1 MISLNLL
8 PPEQKEKVKKMAIYT
23 VIENLIAGLFIT
35 IAFLGIILLLSKNI
49 LEKKYAYYTASVVTP
64 SYQTLILN
72 QNIKKINSEL
82 QTISS
87 VQTNFKK
94 WSIMLVELDKLI
106 PDNIQITYLDL
117 KSQEQEEDTLKVL
130 EMKGKAITREKLLA
144 FQENLENSSLFT
156 QVESPISNILEQK
169 NINFNFDLT
178 VSKNFQE
185 ITPE

>member
-1 MISLNLL
+1 
-8 PPEQKEKVKKMAIYT
+8 
-23 VIENLIAGLFIT
+23 
-35 IAFLGIILLLSKNI
+35 
-49 LEKKYAYYTASVVTP
+49 
-64 SYQTLILN
+64 
-72 QNIKKINSEL
+72 
-82 QTISS
+82 
-87 VQTNFKK
+87 
-94 WSIMLVELDKLI
+94 MLVELDKLI